1 VAVAVKEWDTD
12 IAASGASA
20 KSAKLNKSRS
30 KGPHTMP
37 MLSVEYLRVL
47 FMSSQVKLPISNNEF
62 CIVQRAT
69 SHSETGIFR
78 GYGLAESPTKSTN
91 LPSNAEEEECAQ

>member
-1 VAVAVKEWDTD
+1 
-12 IAASGASA
+12 
-20 KSAKLNKSRS
+20 
-30 KGPHTMP
+30 
-37 MLSVEYLRVL
+37 
-47 FMSSQVKLPISNNEF
+47 MSSQVKLPISNNEF